1 MQSASAQEQ
10 SSQQQAVEEI
20 TVTGSRIIRRDL
32 ESSSPIITV
41 GTEQLEN
48 TSQVGIEA
56 TLNSMPQFVAGD
68 TQYDTSTTEPSAFVT
83 PGIASLNLRG
93 LGVNRNLVLI
103 DGRRAQPA
111 NALLIVDINT
121 IPSAAVER
129 VETITGGASA
139 VYGADALAGVVN
151 FVLKDDFEG
160 VSLDVQTGQTLEGD
174 GSESKFSALIG
185 MNAADDRGNV
195 MFGVDWTR
203 REAVMQKDR
212 DWKAAGWFD
221 NNSISG
227 GFLQTPGYRAGAA
240 ADARFPTVQSNPP
253 SQAAMD
259 AVWAK
264 YLANFDPAGTPCTGA
279 NPVSAC
285 RRVSN
290 TAEVFWNPD
299 GTPFLQNG
307 LNYRG
312 PLMATELD
320 GQGYTGIKGRP
331 DGFLEQVG
339 AMEQLLSIPLD
350 RTSAF
355 GRAVYDINDNL
366 QAFAQAN
373 YSAVDTSQ
381 VAGYIPA
388 ITVWQAVIPNDGR
401 AIPADLQA
409 LLNSRTVR
417 TNASGPIPNT
427 GPTAPWVLYR
437 GLDYLGNERST
448 NETQMYQTMFGVEG
462 SFPGNDWT
470 YEAYV
475 STGHTTNLYLGFNG
489 SQQRYQSL
497 VSAPNWGTD
506 GTGPTGLPVPAFTY
520 GAGYAQNCSTGLP
533 TFGGE
538 WPAANC
544 IEAIQSKMK
553 ALTEVEQDILEFNL
567 QGKIADMGAGELR
580 FAAGVSGRRNSFLF
594 EPSEIND
601 NVSVI
606 EQPQGIFVAN
616 NAQGET
622 EVKEIYGELLVPLA
636 ERLDLEFGYRYS
648 DYDSSGGG
656 DTWKALFNFAATD
669 AVNLR
674 GGFQF
679 ATRAPNVAELYAN
692 PAVTTVA
699 FPPSDP
705 CSYTTLVPWGNIT
718 ANPNRLQVQTL
729 CAAIIG
735 NTTSDFGAPG
745 STQANNYARPGSPFF
760 PLENENVKGNPNLVP
775 EEAET
780 WTFGVVLNGPGE
792 LDNLTASFDIYN
804 VEIAEAIAPLD
815 SVFVY
820 AQCFNANGTSNPTYA
835 LDDPGHFCQ
844 LITRN
849 PVGGGRSTVEAPYFN
864 TGVLNTTGL
873 DASVNWSAEFGPGS
887 FNINT
892 VATFLDRFEMQDNPE
907 EPIFDAAGTF
917 AGTTPTDVGQFDYR
931 LVTTF
936 SYAFADSQVGLNWRH
951 YPSIKDDDAARDPN
965 TRILPVAS
973 YNVLNLFGRYQINDR
988 MEFRGGID
996 NLLDEE
1002 PPVVGADPG
1011 SAALGLTPD
1020 ANVGDTNASFYDVLG
1035 RRFYIGLQMNF

>member
-20 TVTGSRIIRRDL
+20 TVTGSRIVRRDL

-264 YLANFDPAGTPCTGA
+264 YLPNFDPTGTPCTGA

-312 PLMATELD
+312 PFMATELD
-320 GQGYTGIKGRP
+320 GQGYTGVKGRP

-506 GTGPTGLPVPAFTY
+506 GTGPTGLPVPAFTF

-616 NAQGET
+616 NARAKPRSKRSTASCWFPWLSGST
-622 EVKEIYGELLVPLA
+622 
-636 ERLDLEFGYRYS
+636 
-648 DYDSSGGG
+648 SSS
-656 DTWKALFNFAATD
+656 AT
-669 AVNLR
+669 
-674 GGFQF
+674 
-679 ATRAPNVAELYAN
+679 ATRTMTR
-692 PAVTTVA
+692 PAVEIPGRRCSTSPRPTLSTFEAVSNSRRA
-699 FPPSDP
+699 HRTWPSSMRTPQLRPWPSRPAILAPTRRWCRGATSLQTRIDCKCRRFAPPSLATRRRT
-705 CSYTTLVPWGNIT
+705 SVLRAARRRTTMPD
-718 ANPNRLQVQTL
+718 R
-729 CAAIIG
+729 AARSSRSRTKMSRAIR
-735 NTTSDFGAPG
+735 TSCRKKP
-745 STQANNYARPGSPFF
+745 RPG
-760 PLENENVKGNPNLVP
+760 
-775 EEAET
+775 
-780 WTFGVVLNGPGE
+780 
-792 LDNLTASFDIYN
+792 
-804 VEIAEAIAPLD
+804 
-815 SVFVY
+815 
-820 AQCFNANGTSNPTYA
+820 
-835 LDDPGHFCQ
+835 
-844 LITRN
+844 
-849 PVGGGRSTVEAPYFN
+849 RS
-864 TGVLNTTGL
+864 
-873 DASVNWSAEFGPGS
+873 
-887 FNINT
+887 
-892 VATFLDRFEMQDNPE
+892 
-907 EPIFDAAGTF
+907 
-917 AGTTPTDVGQFDYR
+917 
-931 LVTTF
+931 
-936 SYAFADSQVGLNWRH
+936 
-951 YPSIKDDDAARDPN
+951 
-965 TRILPVAS
+965 AS
-973 YNVLNLFGRYQINDR
+973 Y
-988 MEFRGGID
+988 
-996 NLLDEE
+996 
-1002 PPVVGADPG
+1002 
-1011 SAALGLTPD
+1011 
-1020 ANVGDTNASFYDVLG
+1020 
-1035 RRFYIGLQMNF
+1035 